1 MTAKMKILI
10 KAIENK
16 LSRGEQL
23 DVILKSY
30 VKLNDKEKEEII
42 KYFKK

>member
-1 MTAKMKILI
+1 MTAKMKIFI

-23 DVILKSY
+23 DNILKNY
-30 VKLNDKEKEEII
+30 IKLSDKEKEEII
-42 KYFKK
+42 KYFEK